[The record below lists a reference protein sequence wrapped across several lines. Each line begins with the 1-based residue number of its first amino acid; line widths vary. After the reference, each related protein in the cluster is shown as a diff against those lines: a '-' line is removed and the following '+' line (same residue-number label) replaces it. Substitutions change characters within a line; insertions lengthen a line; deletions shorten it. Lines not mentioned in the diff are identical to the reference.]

1 LKIRDLICRDLATPI
16 QKLEQ
21 VVVLLL
27 CHLKEDLFHKI
38 TTFRA
43 DNAPAPTKPFCESN
57 TRTVRIGSPRSAKTG
72 ILGRS
77 PK

>member
-1 LKIRDLICRDLATPI
+1 LKIRNLIRLDLATPV

-27 CHLKEDLFHKI
+27 RHLKEDLFHKI
-38 TTFRA
+38 TTFRE

-57 TRTVRIGSPRSAKTG
+57 TRTVRIGFPRYATTR
-72 ILGRS
+72 IHGRYS
-77 PK
+77 K